1 MRVPLNTLAALDHI
15 AVAAPCPVSWDAMDG
30 NEQVRFCERC
40 QQNVYNL
47 SEMTAAQAA
56 GVVEASQDRLC
67 IQLFRRR
74 DGTLVTAD
82 SPAGW
87 RWNLFKRLRRRM
99 AWAASL
105 FAVVFLS
112 GCPMAGGNMAPRPL
126 IPAKDPGVGKVT
138 EGNDSPSSPK

>member
-1 MRVPLNTLAALDHI
+1 MR
-15 AVAAPCPVSWDAMDG
+15 G

-47 SEMTAAQAA
+47 SEMSAAQAA
-56 GVVEASQDRLC
+56 ALIEARQDRLC

-82 SPAGW
+82 SPTGW

-112 GCPMAGGNMAPRPL
+112 GCPMGGGNMAPRPL
-126 IPAKDPGVGKVT
+126 IPAKESGVGKVT
-138 EGNDSPSSPK
+138 EGNDPPSSPK